1 MLNCDF
7 SISILLNFNMLLELL
22 FNHITL
28 NKLLLEDM
36 AYINIDYFLYVKH
49 ISEVKIW
56 SLELSMKSESL
67 KKQVLLK
74 ALKKDIEIALT
85 LKDISKSELVKMF
98 QYFSMKAD
106 ALNE

>member
-1 MLNCDF
+1 
-7 SISILLNFNMLLELL
+7 
-22 FNHITL
+22 
-28 NKLLLEDM
+28 
-36 AYINIDYFLYVKH
+36 
-49 ISEVKIW
+49 
-56 SLELSMKSESL
+56 MKSESL

-74 ALKKDIEIALT
+74 TLKKDIEIALT